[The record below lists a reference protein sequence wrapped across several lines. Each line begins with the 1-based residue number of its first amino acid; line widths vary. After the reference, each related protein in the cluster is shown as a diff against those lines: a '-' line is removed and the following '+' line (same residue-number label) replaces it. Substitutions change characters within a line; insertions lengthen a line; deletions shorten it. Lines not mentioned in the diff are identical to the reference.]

1 MLAAGSTSATSVSEI
16 TFDDTENETECPL
29 TRTLEVFD
37 EDKNI
42 WITVYDSF
50 ASAGG
55 GTDNTSGFGF
65 ITNVDT
71 TKLSFDVQTDS
82 YSTYDDDTID
92 PTVIK
97 MRQTVSDPASG
108 EEDNMVS
115 DEFDVTLKYE
125 CYDDVLTL
133 DKPLPSS
140 AWNSTEIAAQNG
152 LTAAD
157 WGYQEY

>member
-1 MLAAGSTSATSVSEI
+1 MLAAGSTSARSVSDI
-16 TFDDTENETECPL
+16 AFDFTEDETECPL
-29 TRTLEVFD
+29 TRTLEVYD

-55 GTDNTSGFGF
+55 GTDNTSGYGF

-71 TKLSFDVQTDS
+71 TLLSFDVQTDL

-115 DEFDVTLKYE
+115 DEFDVTIKYE

-133 DKPLPSS
+133 DVPQPSS

-152 LTAAD
+152 LTVAD
-157 WGYQEY
+157 WGY

>member
-1 MLAAGSTSATSVSEI
+1 MLAAGSTSARSVSDI
-16 TFDDTENETECPL
+16 AFDSTEDETECPL
-29 TRTLEVFD
+29 TRTLEVYD

-55 GTDNTSGFGF
+55 GTDNTSGYGF

-71 TKLSFDVQTDS
+71 TLLSFDVQTDL

-115 DEFDVTLKYE
+115 DEFDVTIKYE

-133 DKPLPSS
+133 EVPEPSS
-140 AWNSTEIAAQNG
+140 DWNSTEIAAQNG

-157 WGYQEY
+157 WGY